1 MSEQSAEHVSLWP
14 GKPPG
19 SEVEDDFQPR
29 LDIYL
34 ADTTAPCGAVVVLPG
49 GGYTH
54 RALHEGEPVA
64 RTFNERGM
72 HAFVVQY
79 RVAPHPPS
87 AAFLDAARGMR
98 LVRSRA
104 AEWGVKPDHIAA
116 CGFSAGGH
124 LTGLLGVHFDAG
136 DSGASDPVARVSDRP
151 DALVLCYAWLSA
163 KHLKPEEDAL
173 FSEKWGQDTPNW
185 VSVERHVSP
194 ETPPAFLWHTFEDT
208 RVIAEHSLLMAGA
221 LYEKGVPFELHVYE
235 KGHHGLGLAKDGPA
249 KDDPHVATWADLCAQ
264 WLEGMGWV

>member
-1 MSEQSAEHVSLWP
+1 MSEHPEQSIWLWP
-14 GKPPG
+14 GKLPG
-19 SEVEDDFQPR
+19 SEIEDDFQPR

-34 ADTTAPCGAVVVLPG
+34 ADAPAPRGAVVVLPG

-64 RTFNERGM
+64 RTFNEHGM

-79 RVAPHPPS
+79 RVEPHPPS

-136 DSGASDPVARVSDRP
+136 DSSAPDPVERVSNRP

-163 KHLKPEEDAL
+163 KYLNQRMSCLPKNGGNTL
-173 FSEKWGQDTPNW
+173 QTG
-185 VSVERHVSP
+185 
-194 ETPPAFLWHTFEDT
+194 
-208 RVIAEHSLLMAGA
+208 SLLNATSLQKPHPRFCGTPLRIQRCRSNTACSWPGCFTRTRCLSICTSTKGA
-221 LYEKGVPFELHVYE
+221 ATVWGWQRTVPP
-235 KGHHGLGLAKDGPA
+235 KM
-249 KDDPHVATWADLCAQ
+249 TRM
-264 WLEGMGWV
+264 WLPG

>member
-1 MSEQSAEHVSLWP
+1 MSEQSTEHIWLWP
-14 GKPPG
+14 GEPPG
-19 SEVEDDFQPR
+19 SDVEDDFRPR

-34 ADTTAPCGAVVVLPG
+34 ADTPAPRGAVVVLPG

-64 RTFNERGM
+64 RAFNERGM

-87 AAFLDAARGMR
+87 VAFLDAARGMR

-104 AEWGVKPDHIAA
+104 AEWGVKPDRIAA
-116 CGFSAGGH
+116 GGFSAGGH

-136 DSGASDPVARVSDRP
+136 DSSAPDPVERVSSRP

-163 KHLKPEEDAL
+163 RDMSPEEIA
-173 FSEKWGQDTPNW
+173 FSEQWGQDGPDW
-185 VSVERHVSP
+185 ISAEHHVSS
-194 ETPPAFLWHTFEDT
+194 ETPPAFLWHTLEDT
-208 RVIAEHSLLMAGA
+208 TVQAKHSLLMARA
-221 LYEKGVPFELHVYE
+221 LYENGVPFELHVYE
-235 KGHHGLGLAKDGPA
+235 KGRHGLGLAKDDPE
-249 KDDPHVATWADLCAQ
+249 KDNPHVATWADLCAQ
-264 WLEGMGWV
+264 WLEGRGWV

>member
-1 MSEQSAEHVSLWP
+1 MSKQSTEHIGLWA

-19 SEVEDDFQPR
+19 SKVEDDFQPR

-34 ADTTAPCGAVVVLPG
+34 ADASAPCGAVVVLPG

-54 RALHEGEPVA
+54 RAFHEGEPVA

-79 RVAPHPPS
+79 RVEPHPRH
-87 AAFLDAARGMR
+87 AAFLDAARGIR

-104 AEWGVKPDHIAA
+104 VEWGVKPDHIAA

-124 LTGLLGVHFDAG
+124 LTGLLGVHFDGG
-136 DSGASDPVARVSDRP
+136 DSDAPDPVERFSSRP

-163 KHLKPEEDAL
+163 KYLTAKDISAPDGKAEDVL
-173 FSEKWGQDTPNW
+173 ERI
-185 VSVERHVSP
+185 SVERNVSP
-194 ETPPAFLWHTFEDT
+194 KTPPAFLWHTFEDST
-208 RVIAEHSLLMAGA
+208 VPVEHSLLMANA
-221 LYEKGVPFELHVYE
+221 LYENGVPFELHVYE
-235 KGHHGLGLAKDGPA
+235 KGRHGLGLAKDDPE

>member
-1 MSEQSAEHVSLWP
+1 MWEQSTDHIWLWP

-19 SEVEDDFQPR
+19 SEVEDGFRPR

-34 ADTTAPCGAVVVLPG
+34 TDTPSPCGAVVVFPG

-54 RALHEGEPVA
+54 RASHEAEPVA
-64 RTFNERGM
+64 RTFSERGM

-79 RVAPHPPS
+79 RVAPHLPLV
-87 AAFLDAARGMR
+87 AFLDAARGMR

-104 AEWGVKPDHIAA
+104 AEWRVKPDRIAA

-136 DSGASDPVARVSDRP
+136 DSRASDPVERVSNRP

-163 KHLKPEEDAL
+163 KYLKPEEDVL
-173 FSEKWGQDTPNW
+173 FSERWGQDTPNW
-185 VSVERHVSP
+185 VSVECHVSP

-208 RVIAEHSLLMAGA
+208 RVTVEHSLLVAGA
-221 LYEKGVPFELHVYE
+221 LYENGVPFELHVYE
-235 KGHHGLGLAKDGPA
+235 KGRHGMGLAKDDPE

-264 WLEGMGWV
+264 WLEGMGWT

>member
-1 MSEQSAEHVSLWP
+1 MSEHPEQSIWLWP
-14 GKPPG
+14 GKLPG
-19 SEVEDDFQPR
+19 SEIEDDFQPR

-34 ADTTAPCGAVVVLPG
+34 ADAPAPRGAVVVLPG

-64 RTFNERGM
+64 RTFNGRGM

-79 RVAPHPPS
+79 RVEPHPPS

-136 DSGASDPVARVSDRP
+136 DSSAPDPVERVSNRP

-163 KHLKPEEDAL
+163 KYLKPEDVL
-173 FSEKWGQDTPNW
+173 FTEKWGQHTPNW
-185 VSVERHVSP
+185 ISVERHVSP

-208 RVIAEHSLLMAGA
+208 TVPVEHSLLMAGV
-221 LYEKGVPFELHVYE
+221 LYENKVPFDLHVYE
-235 KGHHGLGLAKDGPA
+235 RGRHGLGLAKDGPA
-249 KDDPHVATWADLCAQ
+249 KDDPHVATWVDLCVQ
-264 WLEGMGWV
+264 WLEGMGWA